1 MSAVEKSSS
10 GGYNRYIREVLCYAV
25 ERRQDMPFIDVKM
38 FPGRDEKVKKDF
50 AEKLIESASAELGTP
65 KEAFSV
71 AITDVKPE
79 DWNVEVA
86 DKVNESSIKAGKMYR
101 SK

>member
-1 MSAVEKSSS
+1 
-10 GGYNRYIREVLCYAV
+10 
-25 ERRQDMPFIDVKM
+25 MPFIDVKM
-38 FPGRDEKVKKDF
+38 FPGRDEEVKKAF
-50 AEKLIESASAELGTP
+50 AEKLIDSAAAELGAP

-79 DWNVEVA
+79 DWNAEVA
-86 DKVNESSIKAGKMYR
+86 DKVDESSIKAGKMYR